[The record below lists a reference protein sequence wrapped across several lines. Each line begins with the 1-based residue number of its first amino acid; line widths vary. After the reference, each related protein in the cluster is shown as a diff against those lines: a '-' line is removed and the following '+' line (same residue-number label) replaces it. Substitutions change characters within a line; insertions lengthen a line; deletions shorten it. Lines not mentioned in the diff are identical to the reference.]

1 MLRRLDAAEEAP
13 PRFDWVLTGAAAVF
27 VAFVVPTRLPVP
39 PYYLCPRGR
48 LSAEWQVLMNT
59 HPYLRAF
66 LAGAFVPTV
75 VLPLILTGFII
86 GRLLLQIPVPIQRGI
101 IFPMA
106 LVPSLFGLWNMLWVG
121 FHERTHLHIGLHGAV
136 LPILGTPTGALVASG
151 LDILVVDS
159 SGVTWFN
166 SLHLPYALI
175 APVFLCVLIGYYL
188 IWKYIVGFVNRVL
201 GVA

>member
-1 MLRRLDAAEEAP
+1 MSNHKRHRRPSGAIE
-13 PRFDWVLTGAAAVF
+13 VLTEEE
-27 VAFVVPTRLPVP
+27 TE
-39 PYYLCPRGR
+39 
-48 LSAEWQVLMNT
+48 SAERQALMNT

-66 LAGAFVPTV
+66 LAGAFVPTL

-86 GRLLLQIPVPIQRGI
+86 VRLVLQIPVPIQRGI

-121 FHERTHLHIGLHGAV
+121 SHERTHLPIGLHGAV
-136 LPILGTPTGALVASG
+136 LPILGAPIGALVASCLG
-151 LDILVVDS
+151 ILVLGS

-166 SLHLPYALI
+166 SLHLPYASI
-175 APVFLCVLIGYYL
+175 APVFLCVLIEYYL
-188 IWKYIVGFVNRVL
+188 VWKYIIGFVNRVL